1 MDQKM
6 KKLLQHILIL
16 LSLILVCNFSFSNN
30 SKNQNTKAGTDTVQ
44 FNRKDKRNFNTA
56 LDFIY
61 NEEYQQALPL
71 FKKLLKKDPDNCN
84 FNFFT
89 GVCLFNLKAPKFTI
103 KLYFDK
109 AVRKTVID
117 FEDDINER
125 RSPVFAYYYQAQLLM
140 LDNKFDEAFDKLMK
154 FESLIPSSNTKL
166 LHDVIRMIEICNN
179 AKILIANP
187 LKGLVIEPFDA
198 LNTTYYDYGAQLS
211 SDGNTI
217 FFSSKRKGNLGEI
230 GTDGQYKSDIYY
242 IQKENGKWSDAI
254 PFKIVNSEAND
265 NFCCLS
271 ADGKTLL
278 FSSDRE
284 NDLYDIYACTKSIN
298 NEWSPPVKL
307 GNTINSKGNETN
319 AWLTQD
325 GKTLYF
331 VSDKKGGYGGR
342 DIYKSEKLDDGT
354 WGKSVNLGNTINSSY
369 DEKSPF
375 VTADGKNLYFSSKG
389 HKTMGGFDIFYS
401 KLENNKWTEPVNLGS
416 PINTSYDDQY
426 FTISN
431 DGKTILYSS
440 AKKGLDGTT
449 DIFTIQN
456 FNIDSTKKIA
466 DLLNKN
472 ISTDTIIH
480 ENKAIAGKDTVYTVQ
495 IGAGKNLKISAYNVL
510 YGVKE
515 CTGKDGLKRYIIGEF
530 SSRAEAEAL
539 RQEMIRLGFGDAWIP
554 SIDENRLDCE

>member
-1 MDQKM
+1 
-6 KKLLQHILIL
+6 
-16 LSLILVCNFSFSNN
+16 
-30 SKNQNTKAGTDTVQ
+30 
-44 FNRKDKRNFNTA
+44 
-56 LDFIY
+56 
-61 NEEYQQALPL
+61 
-71 FKKLLKKDPDNCN
+71 
-84 FNFFT
+84 
-89 GVCLFNLKAPKFTI
+89 LKAPKSTI
-103 KLYFDK
+103 KVYFDK

-211 SDGNTI
+211 SDGNAI

-230 GTDGQYKSDIYY
+230 GTDGQYKSDIYF
-242 IQKENGKWSDAI
+242 IKKENGKWSDAI
-254 PFKIVNSEAND
+254 PFKIANSEAND

-284 NDLYDIYACTKSIN
+284 NDLYDIYFCTKSGN

-307 GNTINSKGNETN
+307 GNTINSRGNETN
-319 AWLTQD
+319 ACLTQD

-375 VTADGKNLYFSSKG
+375 VTADGKNLYFSSRG
-389 HKTMGGFDIFYS
+389 NKTMGGFDIFYS
-401 KLENNKWTEPVNLGS
+401 KLENDKWTEPVNLGY

-431 DGKTILYSS
+431 DEKTILYSS

-466 DLLNKN
+466 ELLNKN
-472 ISTDTIIH
+472 ISTDTIPYGK
-480 ENKAIAGKDTVYTVQ
+480 KAIAGKDTVYTVQ